1 MTRREFLALLGGT
14 AVLGP
19 RPSRAQQPVLPLIGF
34 LDSTSPVSLGPFIE
48 DFRKGLAEVGFV
60 EGRNVRTEYRW
71 ADGQYDRLPRLAAE
85 LVRIPVTVLAV
96 TGVTAALAAKASTTT
111 IPIVFHTGGDPV
123 KIGLVASLAKPGGNV
138 TGVVSLNKI
147 LVPKQL
153 EMLREL
159 VPKADVIGFLVNP
172 NNGVIRLD
180 MGNMREAAEAK
191 GVQVQIAE
199 ARNTTEI
206 DTAFRS
212 LADRRVDALIVQVD
226 PVLDGRR
233 EQLAALAARYRIPT
247 MSAYPEF
254 VAAGGLISYGN
265 SRADAYR
272 LEGNYAGRILKGE
285 RPATL
290 PVQQSVKTQL
300 VINLKTSKALGVTV
314 PGSLLLRADQIIQ

>member
-1 MTRREFLALLGGT
+1 MRRREFVTLLVGA
-14 AVLGP
+14 AVLWP
-19 RPSRAQQPVLPLIGF
+19 RRSHAQQPALPVVGF
-34 LDSTSPVSLGPFIE
+34 LDSSSPAALGPFVE

-60 EGRNVRTEYRW
+60 EGRNVRIEYRW
-71 ADGQYDRLPRLAAE
+71 ADGRYDRLPALAAE
-85 LVRIPVTVLAV
+85 LVRIPVSVLAA

-123 KIGLVASLAKPGGNV
+123 KSGLVASLAKPGGNV

-153 EMLREL
+153 ELLREL
-159 VPKADVIGFLVNP
+159 VPTVDVIGFLVNP
-172 NNGVIRLD
+172 NNGVVRLD
-180 MGNMREAAEAK
+180 TSNMREAAQAK
-191 GVQVQIAE
+191 GVQLQIAE

-206 DTAFRS
+206 DAAFRS
-212 LADRRVDALIVQVD
+212 LVERRVSALIVQVD
-226 PVLDGRR
+226 PFFDGRR
-233 EQLAALAARYRIPT
+233 EQLAALAARHRMPA

-254 VAAGGLISYGN
+254 PGAGGLISYGN

-290 PVQQSVKTQL
+290 PVQQSAKTQL

-314 PGSLLLRADQIIQ
+314 PSSLLLRADEIVQ